1 LYKVD
6 VQKFYL
12 FAGKI
17 HLVQSGDSD
26 VSQSLEELSKCN
38 QHLIIFYERNTSQH
52 IVKCRGK
59 NLIGSISVLFPA
71 LRYVCEQSYK
81 TCENKQVSV
90 STCIHHNNFF
100 LAGEGL
106 F

>member
-1 LYKVD
+1 
-6 VQKFYL
+6 
-12 FAGKI
+12 
-17 HLVQSGDSD
+17 LVQSGDSD

-81 TCENKQVSV
+81 TCEDKQVV
-90 STCIHHNNFF
+90 SQPAFITITSFWQGKDYSSRDQC
-100 LAGEGL
+100 
-106 F
+106 